1 MASKRDK
8 ILQGARA
15 HYREVG
21 TAQFTMRGAAEESGV
36 TASALYYHFD
46 DRSELL
52 SELVRIG
59 FVHLLEQLRT
69 AADARTPADRLRESC
84 RTYVRFALD
93 HPRDYE
99 AMFLDEEVSME
110 RVTESMAGGERPTYR
125 FLVEQVKECM
135 EVGQL
140 GSRDPRE
147 VSLLLWSSVHG
158 LCSLHLAGHFEK
170 ERTFREIA
178 HREIELLLD
187 ALGP

>member
-8 ILQGARA
+8 IVQGARA

-21 TAQFTMRGAAEESGV
+21 TSRFTMRGAAEESGV

-59 FVHLLEQLRT
+59 FVRLLEQLRT
-69 AADARTPADRLRESC
+69 AAAAPTPVDRLRESC
-84 RTYVRFALD
+84 RTYVHFALD

-99 AMFLDEEVSME
+99 AMFLDEDISMQ
-110 RVTESMAGGERPTYR
+110 RITEGMAGGERPTYR

-135 EVGQL
+135 EVGHL
-140 GSRDPRE
+140 ASRDPQD
-147 VSLLLWSSVHG
+147 VSLLLWSGIHG
-158 LCSLHLAGHFEK
+158 LCSLQRAGHFEN
-170 ERTFREIA
+170 ERAFREIA
-178 HREIELLLD
+178 HREIELLFD